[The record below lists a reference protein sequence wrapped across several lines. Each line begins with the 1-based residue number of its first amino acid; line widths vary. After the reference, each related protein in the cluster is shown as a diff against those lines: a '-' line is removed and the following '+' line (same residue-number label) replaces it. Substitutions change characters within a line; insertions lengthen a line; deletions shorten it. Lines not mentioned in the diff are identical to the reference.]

1 MKKNLTELVFIIDR
15 SGSMSGFED
24 DTIGGFNST
33 IEKQKNDEGECLVS
47 TVLFNSHVKV
57 LHDRSPISKI
67 KPMTIDDYGVYGGT
81 ALLDAVGGAIH
92 HIGNI
97 HKYSRDEDVPEHTI
111 FVITTDG
118 KENSSRCYTKDQIKE
133 LIKRQ
138 TEKYGWEF
146 IFLAANIDA
155 IEAASDIGIRRERA
169 AGYRQS
175 KDGYEAYYSSIN
187 KFVTMNR
194 RYRSAE
200 EIDREW
206 KKDLD
211 NEV

>member
-1 MKKNLTELVFIIDR
+1 
-15 SGSMSGFED
+15 
-24 DTIGGFNST
+24 
-33 IEKQKNDEGECLVS
+33 
-47 TVLFNSHVKV
+47 
-57 LHDRSPISKI
+57 
-67 KPMTIDDYGVYGGT
+67 
-81 ALLDAVGGAIH
+81 
-92 HIGNI
+92 
-97 HKYSRDEDVPEHTI
+97 VPEHTI

-118 KENSSRCYTKDQIKE
+118 KENSSQYYKKYQIKE
-133 LIKRQ
+133 MIKRQ

-211 NEV
+211 NEA